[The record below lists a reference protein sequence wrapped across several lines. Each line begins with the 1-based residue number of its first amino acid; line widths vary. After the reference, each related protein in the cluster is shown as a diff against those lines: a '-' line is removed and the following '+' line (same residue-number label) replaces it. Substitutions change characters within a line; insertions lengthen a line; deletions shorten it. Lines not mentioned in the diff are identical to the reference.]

1 MTIGTLVF
9 DQSSYK
15 TVLCLG
21 HILDKDGRKMSKHL
35 GNVLEPMALME
46 QHGADAVRW
55 FMLAAGSPWASR
67 RVGHDA
73 IQEVV
78 RKTLLTYWNTIS
90 FMSLYARAS
99 KFDLSQSP
107 AQVSRPIM
115 DRWILSELQL
125 LVKDV
130 DAAYADFDSQTAGR
144 LIATFIDDLSNWY
157 VRRSRRRFW
166 DGDPAALATLHECI
180 KTLTQLMSPMVPFI
194 TEHVWQELIRP
205 VESDAAAS
213 IHLTSWPAIDA
224 SLIDEMLRDQVA
236 LTRRVVELG
245 RAARAESA
253 VKIRQPLGRALIA
266 ASGWANLPAD
276 MRDQIADEL
285 NVLELEDIA
294 NASGDLVSVSIKAN
308 FRALGAKYGG
318 AVQDVAKL
326 IAAADAAKF
335 VADVRIN
342 GSAKLGDF
350 EITAEDLVIT
360 EQPKSGWSVASN
372 NGESVALDLT
382 LTQELINAG
391 NVREVIRALQEGRK
405 NAGFDISDRIIVTWN
420 ANAEIAPAVNEALEH
435 IAREVLAV
443 EMKHDA
449 SLLCD
454 TELGFTFN
462 LQIS

>member
-1 MTIGTLVF
+1 MFVNGPAAF
-9 DQSSYK
+9 
-15 TVLCLG
+15 
-21 HILDKDGRKMSKHL
+21 
-35 GNVLEPMALME
+35 LESA
-46 QHGADAVRW
+46 
-55 FMLAAGSPWASR
+55 R

-99 KFDLSQSP
+99 NFDLTNIP
-107 AQVSRPIM
+107 AQASRPIM

-125 LVKDV
+125 LIEGV
-130 DAAYADFDSQTAGR
+130 DSAYSDFDSQTAGR
-144 LIATFIDDLSNWY
+144 LLSTFIDDLSNWY

-194 TEHVWQELIRP
+194 TEHVWQELIKP
-205 VESDAAAS
+205 VESDAATS
-213 IHLTSWPAIDA
+213 IHLTTWPEIDEA
-224 SLIDEMLRDQVA
+224 LIDEKLRDQVA
-236 LTRRVVELG
+236 LTRRIVELG
-245 RAARAESA
+245 RAARAESS

-266 ASGWANLPAD
+266 ASGWSNLPAD

-285 NVLELEDIA
+285 NVQELEDIA

-318 AVQDVAKL
+318 AVQEVAKL
-326 IAAADAAKF
+326 IASADAATF
-335 VADVRIN
+335 VAEVRAK
-342 GSAKLGDF
+342 GSAKLGSF
-350 EITAEDLVIT
+350 EVTADDLVIT

-372 NGESVALDLT
+372 YGESVALDLT
-382 LTQELINAG
+382 LTQALINAG
-391 NVREVIRALQEGRK
+391 NVREIIRALQEGRK
-405 NAGFDISDRIIVTWN
+405 SAGFDISDRIKVNWNGTPEIV
-420 ANAEIAPAVNEALEH
+420 AAVTEGLEH
-435 IAREVLAV
+435 IKREVLAV
-443 EMKHDA
+443 EMKQDS

-462 LQIS
+462 LTKVN